1 MMQYLKKAKERTAE
15 DHRKL
20 RQTVSEIIEN
30 VCESGD
36 RALHEYSRRFDA
48 SDRASF
54 SVSRD
59 EIEAAYAKMTEQE
72 LADLKKA
79 KAHIEAFAKAQKDAL
94 SPIEDFCPEAGIHL
108 GHRVIPVSS
117 CCCYVPGG
125 SYPLFST
132 ALMLI
137 TPAKVAGVSRVCE
150 QRRSFT
156 EPKIFTTKPWLPW
169 ILPARMKSIP

>member
-1 MMQYLKKAKERTAE
+1 MMQYLKKAKERTSE

-54 SVSRD
+54 RVSRD

-94 SPIEDFCPEAGIHL
+94 SPIENFCPEAGIHL

-117 CCCYVPGG
+117 CCCRRQIG
-125 SYPLFST
+125 SIT
-132 ALMLI
+132 A
-137 TPAKVAGVSRVCE
+137 
-150 QRRSFT
+150 RRSGKGFRKLRSVRQP
-156 EPKIFTTKPWLPW
+156 EPRPCRTKF
-169 ILPARMKSIP
+169 

>member
-54 SVSRD
+54 RISRD

-79 KAHIEAFAKAQKDAL
+79 KAHIEAFAKA
-94 SPIEDFCPEAGIHL
+94 
-108 GHRVIPVSS
+108 SS
-117 CCCYVPGG
+117 KARDNVFVRCA
-125 SYPLFST
+125 SSQHT
-132 ALMLI
+132 NIA
-137 TPAKVAGVSRVCE
+137 VA
-150 QRRSFT
+150 
-156 EPKIFTTKPWLPW
+156 P
-169 ILPARMKSIP
+169 

>member
-48 SDRASF
+48 SDRAS
-54 SVSRD
+54 SRVSRD

-79 KAHIEAFAKAQKDAL
+79 KAHIEAFAKAQPGSGHSPWTSGDSGKLVLLLCTGRQLSFVLDSADADHAREGGRRIQSL
-94 SPIEDFCPEAGIHL
+94 RDSAGRSRNRKYSLQNPGCH
-108 GHRVIPVSS
+108 GS
-117 CCCYVPGG
+117 C
-125 SYPLFST
+125 
-132 ALMLI
+132 
-137 TPAKVAGVSRVCE
+137 
-150 QRRSFT
+150 RRG
-156 EPKIFTTKPWLPW
+156 
-169 ILPARMKSIP
+169 

>member
-54 SVSRD
+54 RVSRD

-72 LADLKKA
+72 LADLKTSRPLPKRRRTRCHRSRIFA
-79 KAHIEAFAKAQKDAL
+79 RKRAFTLD
-94 SPIEDFCPEAGIHL
+94 IG
-108 GHRVIPVSS
+108 
-117 CCCYVPGG
+117 
-125 SYPLFST
+125 
-132 ALMLI
+132 
-137 TPAKVAGVSRVCE
+137 
-150 QRRSFT
+150 
-156 EPKIFTTKPWLPW
+156 
-169 ILPARMKSIP
+169 

>member
-54 SVSRD
+54 RVSRD

-79 KAHIEAFAKAQKDAL
+79 KAHITCAF
-94 SPIEDFCPEAGIHL
+94 G
-108 GHRVIPVSS
+108 
-117 CCCYVPGG
+117 
-125 SYPLFST
+125 T
-132 ALMLI
+132 
-137 TPAKVAGVSRVCE
+137 
-150 QRRSFT
+150 
-156 EPKIFTTKPWLPW
+156 
-169 ILPARMKSIP
+169 

>member
-54 SVSRD
+54 RVSRD

-72 LADLKKA
+72 LAASGFRPETIRLSIGSH
-79 KAHIEAFAKAQKDAL
+79 HIEDIIQDLDQPF
-94 SPIEDFCPEAGIHL
+94 EC
-108 GHRVIPVSS
+108 VVS
-117 CCCYVPGG
+117 
-125 SYPLFST
+125 
-132 ALMLI
+132 
-137 TPAKVAGVSRVCE
+137 
-150 QRRSFT
+150 Q
-156 EPKIFTTKPWLPW
+156 
-169 ILPARMKSIP
+169 